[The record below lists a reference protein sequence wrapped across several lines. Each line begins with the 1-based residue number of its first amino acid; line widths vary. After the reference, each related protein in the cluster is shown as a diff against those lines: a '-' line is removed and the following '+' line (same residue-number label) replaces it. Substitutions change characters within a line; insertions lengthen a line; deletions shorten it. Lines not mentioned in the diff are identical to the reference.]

1 MECRVRLYRESRTG
15 AKTRTAEADPI
26 ACPARR
32 PQGHSPR
39 VRPFFSANRSR
50 GDDGTG
56 IRNLQRYAV
65 TAKAP
70 RETDTSGRCVNTR
83 MIYDRRTSR
92 RSAPHKKD
100 GPQSHRGR
108 KADNPL
114 QIVLSMMQQAAGKRR
129 AAAENDAQRMNET
142 ILRGFRYTG
151 TLSNNSADEGGIAQ
165 TSISRSAFI
174 VLFFGAPVKMNQR
187 ILTISLKDPS

>member
-32 PQGHSPR
+32 PQGHNPWM
-39 VRPFFSANRSR
+39 RPFFSANKSR

-151 TLSNNSADEGGIAQ
+151 TLSNNSMGKADMPQRPTADQNYCTVFWPRCQAEL
-165 TSISRSAFI
+165 R
-174 VLFFGAPVKMNQR
+174 VL
-187 ILTISLKDPS
+187 